1 MRKKPGKIS
10 LSLPRELIRELDAE
24 VSRARKAR
32 PGTVVSRSEIVR
44 EILVHFTSTAK
55 EERRSAKDE
64 PRTYESLVKEAFQLK
79 ERGNVAMSEGGHR
92 RARKMFLQSAAKEL
106 EALALV
112 EDMDSRRVEEV
123 TKTALIEVVVLLKM
137 ATGYNYLPDVPS
149 QPRIKTVSEDQ
160 SD

>member
-1 MRKKPGKIS
+1 MS

-32 PGTVVSRSEIVR
+32 PGSTVSRSEIVR
-44 EILVHFTSTAK
+44 EILTHFTSAAK
-55 EERRSAKDE
+55 EERRAVKDE
-64 PRTYESLVKEAFQLK
+64 PRTYESLVKDAFQLK
-79 ERGNVAMSEGGHR
+79 EKGNVAMSEGGHR

-112 EDMDSRRVEEV
+112 EDLDSRKVEEM

-137 ATGYNYLPDVPS
+137 ATGYAHLPDIPS
-149 QPRIKTVSEDQ
+149 QPRINAMPEDK

>member
-1 MRKKPGKIS
+1 MRKKSGKIS
-10 LSLPRELIRELDAE
+10 LSLPKELIRELDAE

-32 PGTVVSRSEIVR
+32 PGSTVSRSEVIRGV
-44 EILVHFTSTAK
+44 LAHFTSTAK
-55 EERRSAKDE
+55 EERRSE
-64 PRTYESLVKEAFQLK
+64 SRTYESLIKEAFQLK

-112 EDMDSRRVEEV
+112 EEPDSRKVEEM

-137 ATGYNYLPDVPS
+137 ATGYAHLPDIPS
-149 QPRIKTVSEDQ
+149 QSRVNAMTDDK